1 MQPARIS
8 HPARLENPPRGG
20 SNDHGSNCIA
30 SPDLRRRPC
39 LHICRSPHNS
49 WCRAE
54 NTLYADAEIRNIV
67 RSIARA
73 DEGCDGAPHPR
84 KPIREI
90 GPKTGWEQ
98 EPRSNRRSSTYH
110 LSMSRRRS
118 GHGGAIWAFPLVL
131 LLADGCGHDPLPEPA
146 PRIVLERAE
155 RPGYWSATYELSH
168 ETGFLCFQ
176 RPAAYFRESAWSV
189 VTPGW
194 SFDRLGDRQTLVATP
209 GSSAARVVVE
219 FPVYTDAFAKE
230 YEFFRSFT
238 DGSVAIYSG
247 HLYASR
253 TKGVCPE
260 DDHSEEFVRRMELKL
275 RDGERLIVQGVVSE
289 QGVTWDDP
297 HGEGTYIYYGGIEP
311 LETDAM
317 VAIIDPGAPGWLV
330 ERMNASLPEIFRVY
344 AERFGE
350 PLPWKPVILFNFVD
364 VEMSRRLSA
373 GGTLAGLVQMSAE
386 GSAWHQATP
395 EAAEELF
402 GLTAHEAVHLWNGQ
416 LHDNTDSADSWMH
429 EGSADAFAGLMLH
442 RSGYIGDDRLAERR
456 TQALN
461 KCALGLRDGPL
472 VESERRRHYDNYY
485 ACGEIIAA
493 WSVAAVSRPSDPKE
507 LFDLWRTIFEF
518 SDPQDQRYS
527 RETYLDALVALGADA
542 EALEQLRQFVD
553 DTHAD
558 PSAALATFLRRVGIE
573 ISQMDRHLPAL
584 RRSLG
589 AGALTHLMSG
599 ACSGRSSYYTEGRR
613 LRTEAIEDC
622 APFARPLRVV
632 SIAGYTLASDGD
644 LALSETVEQCR
655 RGRPVVLGL
664 EDEAKVEVPCTRP
677 PEPVPTPLAFPR
689 L

>member
-1 MQPARIS
+1 MSR
-8 HPARLENPPRGG
+8 H
-20 SNDHGSNCIA
+20 
-30 SPDLRRRPC
+30 
-39 LHICRSPHNS
+39 
-49 WCRAE
+49 
-54 NTLYADAEIRNIV
+54 
-67 RSIARA
+67 
-73 DEGCDGAPHPR
+73 
-84 KPIREI
+84 
-90 GPKTGWEQ
+90 
-98 EPRSNRRSSTYH
+98 RSSH
-110 LSMSRRRS
+110 R
-118 GHGGAIWAFPLVL
+118 GAIWEF
-131 LLADGCGHDPLPEPA
+131 LLAFLVTAGCGKGPSLETT

-168 ETGFLCFQ
+168 ETEFLCFQ
-176 RPAAYFRESAWSV
+176 RPAAYFRESAWGV

-209 GSSAARVVVE
+209 GSSAERVVVE
-219 FPVYTDAFAKE
+219 FPIYTDAFAKE

-247 HLYASR
+247 HLYASW

-260 DDHSEEFVRRMELKL
+260 DDHSEEFVRRLELKP

-311 LETDAM
+311 LATDAM
-317 VAIIDPGAPGWLV
+317 VAIVNPGAPGWLV
-330 ERMNASLPEIFRVY
+330 DLLNASLPEVCRVY

-350 PLPWKPVILFNFVD
+350 PLPWKPIILFNFVD
-364 VEMSRRLSA
+364 VKMSRRLST

-402 GLTAHEAVHLWNGQ
+402 GLIAHEAVHLWNGQ
-416 LHDNTDSADSWMH
+416 LYNNADSADSWMH
-429 EGSADAFAGLMLH
+429 EGSAAAFAGLMLH
-442 RSGYIGDDRLAERR
+442 RSGYIADDRLAERR

-485 ACGEIIAA
+485 TCGEIIAA

-507 LFDLWRTIFEF
+507 LFDLWRTIFEL
-518 SDPQDQRYS
+518 SDPLDQRYS

-542 EALEQLRQFVD
+542 EALEQLRQCVD

-558 PSAALATFLRRVGIE
+558 PSAALATFLRRVAIE
-573 ISQMDRHLPAL
+573 TSQMDRHLPAL

-589 AGALTHLMSG
+589 AEALTHLMSG

-622 APFARPLRVV
+622 APFARPLGVV
-632 SIAGYTLASDGD
+632 SIAGYKLASDGD
-644 LALSETVEQCR
+644 LALSETVKRCR
-655 RGRPVVLGL
+655 LGRPVALGL
-664 EDEAKVEVPCTRP
+664 EDGGEVEVPGTRP
-677 PEPVPTPLAFPR
+677 PESAPWPLAFPR